1 MRISSALMLAGTLLA
16 TTAATAAPV
25 RGAATGLSYNYL
37 DGRVLLIDPDDG
49 DDATGI
55 RLGGSMLIQ
64 PQVFVSGGLT
74 MLDFD
79 EVEVMQLDP
88 TVGYRHPVNSRM
100 DLIGAGSLIWSDCDD
115 PCTKDGDDS
124 DIGFG
129 LTGGI
134 RSAITSQFEA
144 GGFVSYENALDDS
157 TIELTGEGLYAV
169 TRQLQLLGALTIS
182 GDYNALQF
190 GARWNF

>member
-1 MRISSALMLAGTLLA
+1 MRTTSALLLTGFMLAA
-16 TTAATAAPV
+16 STAASAAPV
-25 RGAATGLSYNYL
+25 QSSGLSYNYL
-37 DGRVLLIDPDDG
+37 EGRVLLIDPDDG

-115 PCTKDGDDS
+115 PCTEDGDDS

-134 RSAITSQFEA
+134 RSTVAPQVEL
-144 GGFVSYENALDDS
+144 GGYVSYENALDDS

-182 GDYNALQF
+182 GDYNALQL
-190 GARWNF
+190 GGRWNF